1 MGTASAPELLVVSG
15 LSGSGKSTA
24 LNALED
30 LGYFCVDNLP
40 VELLGR
46 FAEYLDSGLRNYPRA
61 AVGLDARSPD
71 ATRLAELLDSLRGE
85 HWDFRLIFLTADE
98 DSLLR
103 RFGATRRKH
112 PLDDGGGLA
121 AALAAERELLH
132 PLNVQAD
139 VVIDS
144 TECNVHQLR
153 QRVWQAVEAE
163 SESPHLLFKSFGFS
177 RGTPGDLDFLFD
189 ARCLANP
196 HWQPQLRPL
205 TGLDPEI
212 RDYLDNTTLG
222 PAYVERI
229 TEFLLALLPEFAT
242 GPKNYLTVGIGC
254 TGGRHRS
261 VYTAQR
267 LSEAFAEKGHSTSC
281 NHRDI
286 DAK

>member
-1 MGTASAPELLVVSG
+1 MGSTGAPELLVVSG

-40 VELLGR
+40 VELLAH
-46 FAEYLDSGLRNYPRA
+46 FADYLDSGLGNYPRA

-71 ATRLAELLDSLRGE
+71 ATHLAELLDALRRE
-85 HWDFRLIFLTADE
+85 SWNFRLIFLTADN

-103 RFGATRRKH
+103 RFSATRRKH
-112 PLDDGGGLA
+112 PLDDGRGLA
-121 AALAAERELLH
+121 AALAAEHQLLH
-132 PLNVQAD
+132 PLYMQAD

-153 QRVWQAVEAE
+153 QRIWQAVDSE

-177 RGTPGDLDFLFD
+177 RGAPGDLDFLFD
-189 ARCLANP
+189 ARCLPNP
-196 HWQPQLRPL
+196 HWEPRLRPL
-205 TGLDPEI
+205 TGVDPAI

-229 TEFLLALLPEFAT
+229 ADFLLALLPEFTA
-242 GPKNYLTVGIGC
+242 GPKNYLTIGVGC

-267 LSEAFAEKGHSTSC
+267 LSDAFAQKGYSTSC

-286 DAK
+286 DAE